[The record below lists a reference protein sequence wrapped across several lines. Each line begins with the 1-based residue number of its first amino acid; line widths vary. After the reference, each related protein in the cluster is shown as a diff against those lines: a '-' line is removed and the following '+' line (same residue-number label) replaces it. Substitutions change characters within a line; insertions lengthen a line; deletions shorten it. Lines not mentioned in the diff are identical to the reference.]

1 MHLITYRKG
10 SSKPRVGALVGEA
23 VLDLGALAADLAR
36 ERGTVRH
43 GRGGFPKTML
53 ELIGRGPDGLGAAR
67 EALAHG
73 EALLK
78 RDGVGALGERKLGL
92 PADKARLEA
101 PIPRPARNVFCLGRN
116 YKEHAAERGAEAPTN
131 PVYFTKAPECVLA
144 PGGKIVHHAVTQQLD
159 YEVELT
165 VVIGTAGRD
174 IPREQALSHVFGY
187 TIVNDVTARD
197 LQKLH
202 GQWFK
207 GKSLDTFCPMGPVLV
222 TADEI
227 PDPQTLAIAMRVN
240 GETRQSS
247 HTSKMIFPV
256 DECIAVLSQGF
267 TLLPGDVIATARP
280 RASAPRSASSSRPA
294 IGSRPR
300 SRRSA
305 SSPTGSSR
313 PDQSAEQ
320 ILDGDCQIGEGDG
333 RDPLPALERHHLLV
347 RVGRRHAV
355 DVHTVRHQIQD
366 PGLGDGGA
374 RVERHPHPAVYGQTR
389 VCHLDEEQD
398 VGRHRVRRRVKVRA
412 RTQQRHIWL
421 GLGVLFRE
429 LDGVLDLDNGAL
441 VQPRRPETVETVHR
455 AGVAR
460 ADRLAHDDL
469 PGDQLDRLVLGED
482 SGLADPVVLV

>member
-53 ELIGRGPDGLGAAR
+53 ELIGRVPDGLGAAR

-197 LQKLH
+197 LQ
-202 GQWFK
+202 
-207 GKSLDTFCPMGPVLV
+207 
-222 TADEI
+222 
-227 PDPQTLAIAMRVN
+227 TLAIAMRVN

-267 TLLPGDVIATARP
+267 TLLPGDVIATGTPEGVGAALGKFLKKGDKIEAEVER
-280 RASAPRSASSSRPA
+280 
-294 IGSRPR
+294 IGVL
-300 SRRSA
+300 A
-305 SSPTGSSR
+305 N
-313 PDQSAEQ
+313 
-320 ILDGDCQIGEGDG
+320 
-333 RDPLPALERHHLLV
+333 
-347 RVGRRHAV
+347 RVGGPEMAP
-355 DVHTVRHQIQD
+355 HT
-366 PGLGDGGA
+366 P
-374 RVERHPHPAVYGQTR
+374 
-389 VCHLDEEQD
+389 
-398 VGRHRVRRRVKVRA
+398 
-412 RTQQRHIWL
+412 QR
-421 GLGVLFRE
+421 
-429 LDGVLDLDNGAL
+429 
-441 VQPRRPETVETVHR
+441 
-455 AGVAR
+455 
-460 ADRLAHDDL
+460 
-469 PGDQLDRLVLGED
+469 
-482 SGLADPVVLV
+482 S